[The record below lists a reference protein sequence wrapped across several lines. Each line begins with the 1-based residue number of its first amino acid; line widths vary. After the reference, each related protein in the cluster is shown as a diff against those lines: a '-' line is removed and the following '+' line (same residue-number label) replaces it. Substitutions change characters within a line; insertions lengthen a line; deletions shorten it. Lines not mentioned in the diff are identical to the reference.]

1 MERKFK
7 WAHFGS
13 STMKRLHR
21 YSIDEL
27 KHYEENENVQFLL
40 AVDKDDLQLFDVDA

>member
-7 WAHFGS
+7 WAHFES
-13 STMKRLHR
+13 WTMKQLHR

-27 KHYEENENVQFLL
+27 KHVEENENVQFLF